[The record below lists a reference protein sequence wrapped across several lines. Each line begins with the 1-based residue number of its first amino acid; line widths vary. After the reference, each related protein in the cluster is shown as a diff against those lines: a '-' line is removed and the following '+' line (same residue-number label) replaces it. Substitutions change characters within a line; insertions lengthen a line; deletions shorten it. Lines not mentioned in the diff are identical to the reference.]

1 MAFVSQLNQIPC
13 RTLSLTPPHPRLTS
27 KPSILAPNPLGL
39 ATPKLKFSNP
49 EFSWARPATRI
60 RALDQDDSRPEKPE
74 EEEEPSDVAVA
85 VAEREEEKP
94 AEPEEISKLKK
105 ALVGSFYG
113 TDRGLSATSETRAE
127 IVELITQLEAQNP
140 TPAPTEALPLLNGK
154 WILS

>member
-1 MAFVSQLNQIPC
+1 MAAFVSQLNQIPC
-13 RTLSLTPPHPRLTS
+13 KTLSLTPPHPRLTS
-27 KPSILAPNPLGL
+27 RPSILAPNSLGL

-49 EFSWARPATRI
+49 EFRPATRI
-60 RALDQDDSRPEKPE
+60 RALDQYDSGPEKPE
-74 EEEEPSDVAVA
+74 EKPSDVAVA
-85 VAEREEEKP
+85 VAVAEPE
-94 AEPEEISKLKK
+94 EPEEISKLKK
-105 ALVGSFYG
+105 ALVESFYG